1 MTTESG
7 APFMSRVGKPPMPAI
22 AAPSTAKRR
31 ERDQTGA
38 RAGTTPASGSGVDGA
53 AARRPRVGLVDDHHL
68 LREGLR
74 LILDAHAI
82 DVVGESSSAA
92 GSFELIDRESPDVL
106 LLDVTLPDGDG
117 VSLLREIHARYPGLH
132 VIVLTMHRDPET
144 VRQSLL
150 AGADGYVVKG
160 ARPGELIEAIEAV
173 LRGDR
178 YLHSSVTS
186 FVVDDSLRWLS
197 SGTTL
202 TAREREILSLLGA
215 GLTTAQVGRQLG
227 ISPHTVRRHI
237 ANLTGKLGVRGIAGL
252 VQYSIRE
259 GLSRDVQG

>member
-1 MTTESG
+1 MTVEFGALNSG
-7 APFMSRVGKPPMPAI
+7 RPAKETAHAI
-22 AAPSTAKRR
+22 AWASV
-31 ERDQTGA
+31 
-38 RAGTTPASGSGVDGA
+38 RAGEHGRTGPRTDAHAASGSGVDDA

-82 DVVGESSSAA
+82 EVVGESSSAA
-92 GSFELIDRESPDVL
+92 GSFELIDREAPDVL

-117 VSLLREIHARYPGLH
+117 VSLLREIHARYPELH

-173 LRGDR
+173 IRGDR

-215 GLTTAQVGRQLG
+215 GLTSAEVGRQLG

-237 ANLTGKLGVRGIAGL
+237 ANLTDKLGVRGIPGL
-252 VQYSIRE
+252 VQYAIRE